1 MNKISQQSIDYDVT
15 IVGGGP
21 GGSTAGYLLKK
32 LGLNVQIIDKD
43 VFPRQKLCGGILT
56 FKTFKLLKRVFGETV
71 ESLLD
76 KHIINYSTNR
86 FEINYKVKR
95 IMSSNISHFPFYLVD
110 RVVYDNFLLDKAKEA
125 GVDVI
130 EGDRVEKVNLD
141 TCEISLSKGGNFK
154 SNFIIGADGANS
166 IVKQEF
172 IRNQIIRKE
181 QWNYNLATGLE
192 CFIDRKDLDK
202 RLFKFPMISFGFLKY
217 GYNWLFPNKD
227 KVILGVGGLNRK
239 NKGYF
244 KNALRNFISALGIN
258 PNIVSEISGHPIP
271 YGNFKITPIYKNK
284 VILIGDAAG
293 IADPFW
299 GEGIFYSQKT
309 AEFASYAIL
318 KNLQNIKKS
327 TTLYLH
333 LLTKYLY
340 SEFQYVMKLRW
351 VIFNQVNALLKY
363 YPTHLLLKMMRGKL
377 IELTQG
383 IRSYRWLRL
392 KDYF

>member
-1 MNKISQQSIDYDVT
+1 V
-15 IVGGGP
+15 
-21 GGSTAGYLLKK
+21 
-32 LGLNVQIIDKD
+32 
-43 VFPRQKLCGGILT
+43 
-56 FKTFKLLKRVFGETV
+56 KRWNHLFGETV

-76 KHIINYSTNR
+76 KHIINYTTNH

-95 IMSSNISHFPFYLVD
+95 IMSNNISQFPFYLVD
-110 RVVYDNFLLDKAKEA
+110 RIVYDNFLLDKAKEI

-130 EGDRVEKVNLD
+130 EGDKVEKVNLN
-141 TCEISLSKGGNFK
+141 TCEISLSKGDKFK

-192 CFIDRKDLDK
+192 CFIDRKNIDK
-202 RLFKFPMISFGFLKY
+202 ELFNYPMISFGFLKY

-227 KVILGVGGLNRK
+227 KVIIGVGGLIRK

-244 KNALRNFISALGIN
+244 KKALHNFISALGIN
-258 PNIVSEISGHPIP
+258 QEVVSEISGHPIP
-271 YGNFKITPIYKNK
+271 YGNFKVTPIYKNK

-318 KNLQNIKKS
+318 KNLENVKKS
-327 TTLYLH
+327 TTLYLN

-340 SEFQYVMKLRW
+340 SEFQYVLKLRW
-351 VIFNQVNALLKY
+351 LIFNQVNALLKY

>member
-1 MNKISQQSIDYDVT
+1 VNKISQQSSDYDVT

-86 FEINYKVKR
+86 FE
-95 IMSSNISHFPFYLVD
+95 MSSNISQFPFYLVD
-110 RVVYDNFLLDKAKEA
+110 RVVYDNFLLNKAKEA

-192 CFIDRKDLDK
+192 CFIDRKDIDK
-202 RLFKFPMISFGFLKY
+202 KLFNYPMISFGFLNY

-244 KNALRNFISALGIN
+244 KNALHNFISALGIK

-271 YGNFKITPIYKNK
+271 YGNFKVTPIYKNK

-318 KNLQNIKKS
+318 KNLENIKKS

-383 IRSYRWLRL
+383 IRSYRFLRL

>member
-1 MNKISQQSIDYDVT
+1 MNRISQQGVDYDVI

-43 VFPRQKLCGGILT
+43 IFPRQKLCGGILT
-56 FKTFKLLKRVFGETV
+56 YKTFRLLKRVFGETV

-76 KHIINYSTNR
+76 KHIINYFTNR

-95 IMSSNISHFPFYLVD
+95 IMSSNISQFPFYFVD
-110 RVVYDNFLLDKAKEA
+110 RLVYDNFLLDKAKEA

-130 EGDRVEKVNLD
+130 EGEKVEKVNLES
-141 TCEISLSKGGNFK
+141 CEISLSKGDKFK
-154 SNFIIGADGANS
+154 SNIIIGADGVNS

-172 IRNQIIRKE
+172 IRNRIIRKE

-192 CFIDRKDLDK
+192 CFIDRKDLTK
-202 RLFKFPMISFGFLKY
+202 ELFKYPMISLGFLKY

-227 KVILGVGGLNRK
+227 KVILGVGGLIRK
-239 NKGYF
+239 NKGFF
-244 KNALRNFISALGIN
+244 KKALLNFISALGIN
-258 PNIVSEISGHPIP
+258 PEVVSEIFGHPIP
-271 YGNFKITPIYKNK
+271 YGNFKVTPIYKNK

-293 IADPFW
+293 IADPYW
-299 GEGIFYSQKT
+299 GEGIYYSQKT

-318 KNLQNIKKS
+318 KNLQNVKKS
-327 TTLYLH
+327 TTFYLH

-340 SEFQYVMKLRW
+340 SEFQYTMKLRW
-351 VIFNQVNALLKY
+351 LIFNRVNTLLKH
-363 YPTHLLLKMMRGKL
+363 YPTHLLLKMMREKL
-377 IELTQG
+377 IEVTQG
-383 IRSYRWLRL
+383 IRSYRWFRL